1 MKYNSK
7 VFFTIRILIIILFLN
22 ACNKDKAKTID
33 VTFLFNH
40 YYMDYNKYETIV
52 NGELKNYDSVKLSFE
67 IDTFKVFQYYIIN
80 NFIKIDTGIEK
91 YYIYDNKIAFG
102 FFLTNESNKFGYGP
116 ASNIWEILTLNKDT
130 MIVDRL
136 SSDGS
141 LLGHFGFKTKNKMK

>member
-7 VFFTIRILIIILFLN
+7 IFFTIRILIIILFLS

-33 VTFLFNH
+33 VTFLLNH

-80 NFIKIDTGIEK
+80 NFIKIDTGIKK

-102 FFLTNESNKFGYGP
+102 FFLTNESNKYGYGP
-116 ASNIWEILTLNKDT
+116 AANIWEILTLNKDT

-141 LLGHFGFKTKNKMK
+141 LLGHFGFKTKNKM